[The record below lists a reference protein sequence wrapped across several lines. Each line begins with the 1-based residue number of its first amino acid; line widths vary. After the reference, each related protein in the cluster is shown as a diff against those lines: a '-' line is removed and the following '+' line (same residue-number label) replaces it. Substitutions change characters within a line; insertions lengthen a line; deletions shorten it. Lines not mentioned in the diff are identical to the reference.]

1 MGYEHRT
8 VESMTLTTAQAR
20 EFAASAARNR
30 SATDTFHYAQVER
43 VIDGIPMRKE
53 LADLCDS
60 IRAQY
65 KNIQFAVAYNATV
78 AIGYVTTV
86 ATVWA
91 YFDGD
96 TYALME
102 LSYVRQGGYNDG
114 EPRYGVYARH
124 ITNERFSGHNE
135 DYHRCTSTRKDKALA
150 AAKKYMRPYAPYEI
164 AERSYSKFRD
174 LVVNSKTTVSAA
186 PQDALRRVTMH
197 PQFVS
202 EMENLAQ
209 SEYAFRTPE
218 IKEHILAFLV
228 ARAEHA
234 EVAGKRRSAAY
245 VYARMDGGDQV
256 FDVYKVSNDITNT
269 WANPVN
275 AGAVATT
282 FKTEDLPEYVYEKLG
297 VLSILT
303 IGGYVADIG
312 MKYSDNVY
320 WICL

>member
-8 VESMTLTTAQAR
+8 VESMTRTTAQAK
-20 EFAASAARNR
+20 EFAASAALHR

-43 VIDGIPMRKE
+43 VIDGIPMCKQ

-60 IRAQY
+60 IRAKY

-78 AIGYVTTV
+78 TIGYVTTV

-102 LSYVRQGGYNDG
+102 LSYIPQAGYRDG
-114 EPRYGVYARH
+114 ESRYGVYARH
-124 ITNERFSGHNE
+124 ISNERFSGHNAE
-135 DYHRCTSTRKDKALA
+135 YHRCTSTREDKALA
-150 AAKKYMRPYAPYEI
+150 AAKKYMRPYAAYEI

-174 LVVNSKTTVSAA
+174 LVVSSKSAVSVA
-186 PQDALRRVTMH
+186 PQDAMRKVTMH
-197 PQFVS
+197 PQFIS

-234 EVAGKRRSAAY
+234 EVVGKRRSAAY
-245 VYARMDGGDQV
+245 VYVRMDGGDQV
-256 FDVYKVSNDITNT
+256 FDVYKVTNDITNT
-269 WANPVN
+269 WSNPIY
-275 AGAVATT
+275 AAAVPTT
-282 FKTEDLPEYVYEKLG
+282 FKTEELPEYIYEKLG